1 MAAENAALIAK
12 PPRSR
17 ISIPLLVVLA
27 AGGLALGLLLP
38 LNGPFPWWL
47 LVLLA
52 VGFIAWH
59 ASVPFAA
66 ETDKAIIPIVAAL
79 CCIGI
84 LTITRLDPYLGV
96 HQVIAMLVGLA
107 IVVFGQRFFLQYS
120 KLSGVTY
127 LWVVISLILFVLL
140 RFFGSEVNGARLW
153 FKVGSLT
160 AQPVEA
166 IKLFMVFF
174 MAAYLTKNG
183 EALRTLRASALMANM
198 RLLLPLILVWG
209 ISIASLVLQRD
220 IGMAG
225 LFLGIFL
232 VMLYVASRRLDLVL
246 GSALIFVIGAWLVAH
261 NFPYVQARIAIWRD
275 PWSDP
280 LGRGYQAEQSY
291 FAMAAGGLFG
301 TGYHLGHPGF
311 VPDAATD
318 YPFAA
323 IAEEFGLLGGLAIL
337 ALYAALVIRGMR
349 IAFSAPDTFTSLLA
363 TGFAATLGIQVAVII
378 GGVVGLFP
386 LTGITLPFISYG
398 GSSVVANFVM
408 MNFLWL
414 FSAQRGYASGR
425 GDDCHRE
432 GYHDSEASNR
442 ALLGAPEQGS
452 TNREREAAE
461 T

>member
-1 MAAENAALIAK
+1 MATESATLAV
-12 PPRSR
+12 PRARPR
-17 ISIPLLVVLA
+17 ISIALVVVLILA
-27 AGGLALGLLLP
+27 ALALALLLP

-47 LVLLA
+47 LVLVGA
-52 VGFIAWH
+52 GFIAWQL
-59 ASVPFAA
+59 SVPFAA
-66 ETDKAIIPIVAAL
+66 DTDRALLPIVATL

-84 LTITRLDPYLGV
+84 LTITRLDPYLGA
-96 HQVIAMLVGLA
+96 HQAIAMLVGLA
-107 IVVFGQRFFLQYS
+107 IVVAGQRFFLQYQ
-120 KLSGVTY
+120 KLSNVTY
-127 LWVVISLILFVLL
+127 LWVIISLALFVLL

-153 FKVGSLT
+153 FKFGSLT

-174 MAAYLTKNG
+174 MAAYLARNG
-183 EALRTLRASALMANM
+183 AALSALRGSALFANL
-198 RLLLPLILVWG
+198 RLLWPLILVWG
-209 ISIASLVLQRD
+209 MSIASLVLQRD

-232 VMLYVASRRLDLVL
+232 VMLYVATRRVDLVIA
-246 GSALIFVIGAWLVAH
+246 SALIFVIGAWLVAQ

-280 LGRGYQAEQSY
+280 LGRGYQAEQAY
-291 FAMAAGGLFG
+291 FSMAAGGLFG

-323 IAEEFGLLGGLAIL
+323 IAEEFGLLGALAIL

-349 IAFSAPDTFTSLLA
+349 IAFFARDPFTALLA
-363 TGFAATLGIQVAVII
+363 TGFAATLGIQVALII
-378 GGVVGLFP
+378 GGVIGLFP

-408 MNFLWL
+408 LNFLWL
-414 FSAQRGYASGR
+414 FSAQARPPAVSG
-425 GDDCHRE
+425 DAARE
-432 GYHDSEASNR
+432 GYHDNQASNR
-442 ALLGAPEQGS
+442 TPVDPSEQGGI
-452 TNREREAAE
+452 NREREAAE